1 MNRKHPAAFPELE
14 AQLEANG
21 IRKRDVAAMLG
32 IAPESLSRKLTA
44 RVPWTLDEMR
54 KIAALFPDF
63 PAGVLFGIGNC

>member
-14 AQLEANG
+14 AQLEAKG

-32 IAPESLSRKLTA
+32 IQTSTLSRKLTGGLSF
-44 RVPWTLDEMR
+44 TLDEMR

-63 PAGVLFGIGNC
+63 PAGVLFGIGKC